1 MSTFQIDP
9 RRARPWPGIRW
20 DHGITWVSRR
30 TVEPTTLPVDVSYVQ
45 DRVLRLADLD
55 AEYDYVE
62 SLIRASTQAAEDRTQ
77 RALTPQTWQMV
88 LSGFPCSGRIVLER
102 PPLVSVTSVA
112 YYDRAGDAQ
121 ELAVSP
127 AEFLTVPSGAYS
139 KAEIRP
145 LAGETWP
152 STATR
157 PDAVTVTYRCGYEEP
172 TAEYEL
178 IKVGIGLM
186 VGELYKQRT
195 LSVHA
200 VHNTPSVLQLE
211 RFWRPVL

>member
-1 MSTFQIDP
+1 M
-9 RRARPWPGIRW
+9 RW
-20 DHGITWVSRR
+20 DEGVRWHSTR
-30 TVEPTTLPVDVSYVQ
+30 TAEPTTLPVDVSYVQ
-45 DRVLRLADLD
+45 DRVLRLADPD

-62 SLIRASTQAAEDRTQ
+62 ALIKASTQAAERWTH
-77 RALTPQTWQMV
+77 RALSPQTWQMV
-88 LSGFPCSGRIVLER
+88 LSGFPCSGRIVLEN
-102 PPLVSVTSVA
+102 PPLISVTSVA
-112 YYDRAGDAQ
+112 YYDSAGDAQ

-127 AEFLTVPSGAYS
+127 AEFVTVPSGAYS

-157 PDAVTVTYRCGYEEP
+157 PDAVTVMYQCGYEEP

>member
-1 MSTFQIDP
+1 MS
-9 RRARPWPGIRW
+9 W
-20 DHGITWVSRR
+20 DHGVRWQTVR
-30 TVEPTTLPVDVSYVQ
+30 TVEPTSLPIDVSYVQ
-45 DRVLRLADLD
+45 DRVLRLADPD

-62 SLIRASTQAAEDRTQ
+62 SLIRASTQAAERYTH
-77 RALTPQTWQMV
+77 RALEPQTWQMT
-88 LSGFPCSGRIVLER
+88 LSGFPCGGRIVLPN
-102 PPLVSVTSVA
+102 PPLIRVLSVS
-112 YYDRAGDAQ
+112 YYDADGHVQ
-121 ELAVSP
+121 SLAVSP